1 MVRMVRVVRMVR
13 CYVGMPVSLVC
24 CSYIMRGM
32 HGTLVCMVCVVR
44 WYVFLFPRSPKVRV
58 TFQIA

>member
-1 MVRMVRVVRMVR
+1 MVRMVRMVR

-24 CSYIMRGM
+24 CSYIMRGT
-32 HGTLVCMVCVVR
+32 HGTLVCMVC
-44 WYVFLFPRSPKVRV
+44 WYAFLFPRSPKVWV

>member
-1 MVRMVRVVRMVR
+1 MVRMVR

-32 HGTLVCMVCVVR
+32 RGMHGMRGTLVCLLISQV
-44 WYVFLFPRSPKVRV
+44 SKG
-58 TFQIA
+58 

>member
-1 MVRMVRVVRMVR
+1 MVRMVR

-32 HGTLVCMVCVVR
+32 HGMHGMRGTLVCLLISQVSKGLGHLSDSVKTV
-44 WYVFLFPRSPKVRV
+44 SPHY
-58 TFQIA
+58 